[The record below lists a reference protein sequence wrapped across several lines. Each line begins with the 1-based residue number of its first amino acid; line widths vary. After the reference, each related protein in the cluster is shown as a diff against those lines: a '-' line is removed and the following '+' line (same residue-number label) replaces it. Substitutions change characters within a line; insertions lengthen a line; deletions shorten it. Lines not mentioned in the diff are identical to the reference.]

1 MGLFTAIGA
10 AVGSVV
16 PGVGT
21 AVGASIGG
29 VVDGAVASNSAKKSA
44 NAQNAALAQQQA
56 LYEQQAKQ
64 ADYFLDLYQDHY
76 APLALEQVNAVK
88 TGIDPNHY
96 AGRVDSQLMGQFEQN
111 RQQAERNLARNGVS
125 ANDGKWLAMQNQN
138 ALALTGQR
146 VAQQNQ
152 ARQQAL
158 DLNYGRKNQM
168 MDYGAS
174 LAGQGSNLAGFAAQG
189 FGNMANSYGT
199 QAKGA
204 ATAAGYNFQQAADGL
219 VNAFNGSQSQGNS
232 FNTSGGI
239 NPNGSGF
246 GGW

>member
-1 MGLFTAIGA
+1 MFSLKTKGHNEMALFKAIG
-10 AVGSVV
+10 SL
-16 PGVGT
+16 
-21 AVGASIGG
+21 IGG
-29 VVDGAVASNSAKKSA
+29 VISSNSARKAS
-44 NAQNAALAQQQA
+44 NAQSDALAQQKA

-88 TGIDPNHY
+88 TGIDPNDY
-96 AGRVDSQLMGQFEQN
+96 AGRVDSQLMGQFEHN
-111 RQQAERNLARNGVS
+111 RQQAERNLARQGVS

-219 VNAFNGSQSQGNS
+219 VNAFNSSQKQPNG
-232 FNTSGGI
+232 FQTSGGI